1 MKSIIK
7 KALAVVLM
15 VPVIA
20 LGVSVIGDTSAF
32 AQLGTGANVGQNA
45 STATSL
51 NDTFKN
57 VINILLYIIG
67 AASVI
72 MLIVGGIRY
81 TISAG
86 DSGQVTSAKN
96 TIMYA
101 IVGLVLAFLAYAIVN
116 FVLTGLSSGDAS
128 SA

>member
-1 MKSIIK
+1 MNSIIK

-32 AQLGTGANVGQNA
+32 AQLGAGTDLGQND

-57 VINILLYIIG
+57 IINVLLYVIG
-67 AASVI
+67 AVAVI

-81 TISAG
+81 TISSG

-101 IVGLVLAFLAYAIVN
+101 IVGLILAFLAYAIVN
-116 FVLTGLSSGDAS
+116 FVLTGLGSGDAS
-128 SA
+128 NA